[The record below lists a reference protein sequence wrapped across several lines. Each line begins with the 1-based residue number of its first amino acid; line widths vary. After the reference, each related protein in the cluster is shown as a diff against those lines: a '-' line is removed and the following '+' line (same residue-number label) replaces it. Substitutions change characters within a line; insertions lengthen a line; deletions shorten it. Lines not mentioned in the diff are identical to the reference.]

1 MIYKPESWEIKMENQ
16 TRKNR
21 NNPNKKKSVG
31 KRILG
36 IVLLIILLL
45 TLVGGYFA
53 WRVWSDLQSTT
64 DEMYENIEGQEQHSS
79 RQSKPIVVDD
89 GEDPFSVLLM
99 GVDQGDFGRDAQGR
113 SDTMMLLTVNPSTEK
128 TSIVSIPRDT
138 YTEIIGRGNKD
149 KINHAYA
156 FGGTSMA
163 VNTVQNLFDVPVDY
177 FVSVNMESMQQIV
190 DAVGGITV
198 TPPLTFNHT
207 DYQFNKGEPTRM
219 NGAQALA
226 YSRMRYEDPNGDY
239 GRQHRQ
245 RQVIESTMRSIASLD
260 SIRNYGSILETMSS
274 TMRTNMTFDD
284 MVDMF
289 SNYRGAAGEIEQVQ
303 LSGSGKMMNGV
314 YYEIISDQEINRVQS
329 YLKTELEL

>member
-89 GEDPFSVLLM
+89 GEDPFTVLLM

-149 KINHAYA
+149 KINHALCLWWNEY
-156 FGGTSMA
+156 GCKHCTE
-163 VNTVQNLFDVPVDY
+163 
-177 FVSVNMESMQQIV
+177 SV
-190 DAVGGITV
+190 
-198 TPPLTFNHT
+198 
-207 DYQFNKGEPTRM
+207 
-219 NGAQALA
+219 
-226 YSRMRYEDPNGDY
+226 
-239 GRQHRQ
+239 
-245 RQVIESTMRSIASLD
+245 
-260 SIRNYGSILETMSS
+260 
-274 TMRTNMTFDD
+274 
-284 MVDMF
+284 
-289 SNYRGAAGEIEQVQ
+289 
-303 LSGSGKMMNGV
+303 
-314 YYEIISDQEINRVQS
+314 
-329 YLKTELEL
+329 